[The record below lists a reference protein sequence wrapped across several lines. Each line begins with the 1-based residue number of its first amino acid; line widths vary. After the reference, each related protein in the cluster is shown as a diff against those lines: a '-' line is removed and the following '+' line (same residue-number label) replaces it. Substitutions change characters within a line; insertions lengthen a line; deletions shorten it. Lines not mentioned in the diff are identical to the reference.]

1 MPDPSFSPATALFI
15 LGGCVIAQGF
25 FSGSEIALVA
35 ADRLVLKSRADAGDA
50 AAARVLAMLQRP
62 TRLVSTCIVGIAIA
76 SVAGATVL
84 TEALSPYTQSP
95 SIWVAVLIP
104 PVTILF
110 SEMVPKSAS
119 HQRATEWAMR
129 VAPIIGGLEVLLR
142 PGLWLIERTTRLV
155 MRALG
160 VRDGDSQTVRREDIQ
175 LLLDNSPSADIRAD
189 EREMILRVFN
199 FSETLVQDAM
209 RPLIEVMA
217 ISENA
222 SVEEAAHMAIEQGF
236 SRLPVYRKRVDRIV
250 GVVMHADL
258 MFAQDPA
265 IPVGKVM
272 RDILFVPE
280 AKRVDELFIELR
292 RKRQRLAVVVDEYGG
307 AVGLISI
314 EDILEEI
321 VGDIEDEFDRRR
333 PALRR
338 GPDGLWTAS
347 GRVET
352 EALLAETSFE
362 LPEGD
367 YETLAGF
374 VLSRLGSVP
383 PVGATLVHEGWTLT
397 VTKATDR
404 AIIELTLAPP
414 VRAAAPR

>member
-1 MPDPSFSPATALFI
+1 MNPGTALAVLTTCI
-15 LGGCVIAQGF
+15 LAQGF

-35 ADRLVLKSRADAGDA
+35 ADRLVLKSRSDSGDA
-50 AAARVLAMLQRP
+50 AAGRVLAMLQRP

-84 TEALSPYTQSP
+84 TEALSPYSESP
-95 SIWVAVLIP
+95 SLWVAFLFP
-104 PVTILF
+104 PVTVLF
-110 SEMVPKSAS
+110 AEMIPKSAF

-129 VAPIIGGLEVLLR
+129 VAPVIGTLEIALR
-142 PGLWLIERTTRLV
+142 PGLWVIERVTRFV

-160 VRDGDSQTVRREDIQ
+160 VRDGDGQSVRREDIQ
-175 LLLDNSPSADIRAD
+175 LLLDSSPSADIRAD

-209 RPLIEVMA
+209 RPLIEVVA
-217 ISENA
+217 VSENA
-222 SVEEAAHMAIEQGF
+222 TVEEATNVAIEHGF

-258 MFAQDPA
+258 MAADDSA
-265 IPVGKVM
+265 MAVGRVM
-272 RDILFVPE
+272 REILIIPE
-280 AKRVDELFIELR
+280 AKRVDELFKELR
-292 RKRQRLAVVVDEYGG
+292 KRRQRLAVAVDEYGG

-333 PALRR
+333 PLLRR
-338 GPDGLWTAS
+338 SGEGIWTAS

-352 EALLAETSFE
+352 EALLAETTFE
-362 LPEGD
+362 LPDGD

-374 VLSRLGSVP
+374 VLSRLGTVP
-383 PVGATLVHEGWTLT
+383 SVGASLTHDGWTIS

-404 AIIELTLAPP
+404 AIVELTLASPP
-414 VRAAAPR
+414 RGPGTR